1 MYVLVDREA
10 LVFRHKHSDHSV
22 IHGLA
27 HIEVA
32 HCATY
37 VTSIDGPTDFL
48 SLTDMELKMLYQ
60 NTTGH
65 KLEGFSRQHM
75 NQSVLAAARA
85 LPESD
90 VRTLE
95 VRQQADKI
103 KMDDSGFYRYVKGA
117 YKAAQLQELFV
128 PEPLCANTPAPA
140 PIAATGRDHSSAAPT
155 VPAKA
160 PSAPRSGNRAVIWEV
175 ADRMWNEAGQPK
187 NASAVLQL
195 RKTIMA
201 ELEANHGI
209 KKTTSSTA
217 LGEWQKVRLNT

>member
-10 LVFRHKHSDHSV
+10 LVFRHKHSDHST
-22 IHGLA
+22 IHGLS

-37 VTSIDGPTDFL
+37 ITPIDGPTDFL

-65 KLEGFSRQHM
+65 KLEGFSRPYM
-75 NQSVLAAARA
+75 NESVLAVARA

-90 VRTLE
+90 VRPLE

-117 YKAAQLQELFV
+117 YKAARLQELFV
-128 PEPLCANTPAPA
+128 PEPLHADAPAPA
-140 PIAATGRDHSSAAPT
+140 PLAATGRDHTSAAAT
-155 VPAKA
+155 VPAKV
-160 PSAPRSGNRAVIWEV
+160 PSAPRGGNRAVIWEV
-175 ADRMWNEAGQPK
+175 ADRLWNDAGQPK
-187 NASAVLQL
+187 NAAAVLQL

-201 ELEANHGI
+201 DLETNHGI

>member
-22 IHGLA
+22 IHDLA

-37 VTSIDGPTDFL
+37 ITSIDGPTNFV
-48 SLTDMELKMLYQ
+48 SLTDMELTMLYQ

-90 VRTLE
+90 VRPLE

-103 KMDDSGFYRYVKGA
+103 KADDSGFYRYVKGSR
-117 YKAAQLQELFV
+117 KAAQLQELFV

-140 PIAATGRDHSSAAPT
+140 PLASTGPDPAPAAVT
-155 VPAKA
+155 VPAKV
-160 PSAPRSGNRAVIWEV
+160 PSAPRGGNRVTIFEV
-175 ADRMWNEAGQPK
+175 ADRMWNEAGSPRDL
-187 NASAVLQL
+187 SVVLPL

-209 KKTTSSTA
+209 KKTTSSTV
-217 LGEWQKVRLNT
+217 LGEWQKLRLNN